1 MIKQFEN
8 LKNPLKKVNE
18 ELEQLQVNLYN
29 VSQKKTTISG
39 LADDFEDL
47 ANKISLTNEEAE
59 KLEEIV
65 NSVNDTAGFKVITAS
80 DTQGQLE
87 QIKAYET
94 SLTIEQQGLIDEQNK
109 IIGKGYKDLSKES
122 YIYGN
127 GDILSGTQSQGALAG
142 TGIGAAIGLLF
153 GPIGAIVG
161 AGIGAIAGTIVG
173 IAQGAAQDTEAAQ
186 QQYAKEFANS
196 ATGKEALNSIGKQQI
211 EGLVKAGQD
220 TQTAVLQMFRDQF
233 GNLLTE
239 DGVDVDKFTDE
250 MGINSDFI
258 TKLDKVL
265 GEESTLVDKWQYIN
279 DLQKSGIN
287 EDLINSLKSAN
298 VELGVMSK
306 VSKQT
311 AAYMSNVEGS
321 SDLISEMWQKASK
334 LLLLAGKSSD
344 EISTLLSG
352 ALDKAAQDP
361 ENFKK
366 ILVEEM
372 SKIYTNEAVIK
383 MSPEEVAALEE
394 QVKEAYDKVQ
404 KAIEERSKI
413 EDTNSDEYKDKTKEI
428 TELSAAYNELNE
440 KLDGYKNNTENI
452 TDATNDLYSIFD
464 GQALSD

>member
-1 MIKQFEN
+1 MINQFEN
-8 LKNPLKKVNE
+8 LKEPLKKVNE

-80 DTQGQLE
+80 DAQGQLE

-109 IIGKGYKDLSKES
+109 AIGKGYKDLSKES

-265 GEESTLVDKWQYIN
+265 GEESTLVDK
-279 DLQKSGIN
+279 
-287 EDLINSLKSAN
+287 
-298 VELGVMSK
+298 
-306 VSKQT
+306 
-311 AAYMSNVEGS
+311 
-321 SDLISEMWQKASK
+321 
-334 LLLLAGKSSD
+334 
-344 EISTLLSG
+344 
-352 ALDKAAQDP
+352 
-361 ENFKK
+361 
-366 ILVEEM
+366 
-372 SKIYTNEAVIK
+372 
-383 MSPEEVAALEE
+383 
-394 QVKEAYDKVQ
+394 
-404 KAIEERSKI
+404 
-413 EDTNSDEYKDKTKEI
+413 
-428 TELSAAYNELNE
+428 
-440 KLDGYKNNTENI
+440 
-452 TDATNDLYSIFD
+452 
-464 GQALSD
+464 